1 MNKISWGLNII
12 LFLLTIFIVSQRLD
26 NKINSQQLIINHL
39 LDVVISL
46 QENQLIENNYIL
58 NWVQEQRAVYD
69 SCGR

>member
-12 LFLLTIFIVSQRLD
+12 LFLLTIFIVSRRLD

-39 LDVVISL
+39 LDVVINL

-69 SCGR
+69 

>member
-12 LFLLTIFIVSQRLD
+12 LFLLTIFIVSRRLD

-69 SCGR
+69 